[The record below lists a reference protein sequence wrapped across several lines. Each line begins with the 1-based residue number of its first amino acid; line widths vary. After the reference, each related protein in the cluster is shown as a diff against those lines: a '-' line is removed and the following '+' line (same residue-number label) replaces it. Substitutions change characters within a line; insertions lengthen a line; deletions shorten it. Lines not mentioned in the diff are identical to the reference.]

1 MGGRTRWAACS
12 TSCPACCFAALFER
26 TAERRRSLH
35 STAAT
40 PGVRRRWTHLHHDLR
55 RFIRPPPTLHVVV
68 PSAHMGSP
76 LQQAALSLRRQR
88 PQQAHHMQHPAAI
101 PLPSTRC
108 PPAMPG
114 QRCLRCLLRLP
125 NLNLQVTST
134 SATPGQLTPCLCPPL
149 HRPPPRRRWLQTRTT
164 SALM

>member
-1 MGGRTRWAACS
+1 VNG
-12 TSCPACCFAALFER
+12 
-26 TAERRRSLH
+26 
-35 STAAT
+35 
-40 PGVRRRWTHLHHDLR
+40 
-55 RFIRPPPTLHVVV
+55 
-68 PSAHMGSP
+68 

-134 SATPGQLTPCLCPPL
+134 SATPFRMTRRMTPCLRPPL
-149 HRPPPRRRWLQTRTT
+149 HRPPPRRRRLQTRTS
-164 SALM
+164 SAFM